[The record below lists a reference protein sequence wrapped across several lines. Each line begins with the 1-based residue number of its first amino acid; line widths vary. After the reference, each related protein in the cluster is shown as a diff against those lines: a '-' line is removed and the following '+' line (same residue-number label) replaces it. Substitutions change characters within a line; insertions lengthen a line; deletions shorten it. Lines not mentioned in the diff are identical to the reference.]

1 MPNAKATSKSAA
13 VNIDVKKLWQ
23 EIDQHRMARYE
34 CDRDFYAPRLAVLRT
49 YYSKRGRYGNGQW
62 CRELEKRG
70 FARSTV
76 NRWIKLHEEGYSR
89 RDEIADRKAAVAD
102 AETYIK
108 SLLTEDKL
116 GDMREY
122 FRKYVL
128 NKHETVQTY
137 FEFIHVVVTHQNP
150 AMASVITAA
159 QYDDLKLR
167 LNEYHDLCA
176 ELLKQ
181 WSVIRPILGQI
192 NKQSTGSTI
201 VLRHSA

>member
-13 VNIDVKKLWQ
+13 ENTDVKKLWR
-23 EIDQHRMARYE
+23 EIDEHRMARYE
-34 CDRDFYAPRLAVLRT
+34 CDRDFYAPRLTVLRS
-49 YYSKRGRYGNGQW
+49 YYSRRGRYGNGQW
-62 CRELEKRG
+62 CRELEKRA

-89 RDEIADRKAAVAD
+89 RDEIADRKAAMAD

-116 GDMREY
+116 GEMREC

-128 NKHETVQTY
+128 SKHETVQTY
-137 FEFIHVVVTHQNP
+137 FEIIHFVAMHENP
-150 AMASVITAA
+150 AIPMIITAA

-181 WSVIRPILGQI
+181 WSFIRPILGQI
-192 NKQSTGSTI
+192 SKQSTGFNNGT
-201 VLRHSA
+201 